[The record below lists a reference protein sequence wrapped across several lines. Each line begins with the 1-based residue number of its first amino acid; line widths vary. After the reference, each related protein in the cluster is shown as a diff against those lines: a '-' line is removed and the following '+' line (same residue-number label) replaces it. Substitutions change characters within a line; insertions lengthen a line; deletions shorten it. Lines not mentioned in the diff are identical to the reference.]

1 MQTTLKSLVPPPVR
15 RALKNS
21 QGAILD
27 LIDSARGLNLPP
39 RRLRGFVGDGD
50 FRATGEE
57 HLRYFIEYGKLRPDH
72 KVLDVGC
79 GIGRMALP
87 LTHYLS
93 PQGEYY
99 GFDPT
104 AESVQWCTEHITR
117 RFPNFH
123 FELADLHNE
132 FYSPLGK
139 SNPENFRFP
148 YEDNSFDFIFLT
160 SVFTHLFPD
169 AMRNYFSEI
178 GRVLRQDGRSFITY
192 FFLNPESAALTSEG
206 KSSLNFVHQLK
217 GCWTAYP
224 DNPEGALAFDEAEI
238 RSLYQASPIRI
249 AELRYG
255 QWCGRQSDYGGFQ
268 DVIIGIKE

>member
-1 MQTTLKSLVPPPVR
+1 MQATLKRLVPPPVR

-27 LIDSARGLNLPP
+27 LIDSARGLHVPP

-50 FRATGEE
+50 FTATGEE
-57 HLRYFIEYGKLRPDH
+57 HLRYFIKYGKLRPEH

-87 LTHYLS
+87 LTRYLS

-104 AESVQWCTEHITR
+104 VKSVRWCSEHITR
-117 RFPNFH
+117 RYPNFH
-123 FELADLHNE
+123 FELVDLRNE
-132 FYSPLGK
+132 FYSPSGK
-139 SNPENFRFP
+139 YRPENFRFP
-148 YEDNSFDFIFLT
+148 YEDNSFDFVFLT

-169 AMRNYFSEI
+169 ALRNYFSEVS
-178 GRVLRQDGRSFITY
+178 RVLRRGGRSFITY
-192 FFLNPESAALTSEG
+192 FLLNPDSVALTGAG

-217 GCWTAYP
+217 DCWTAYP
-224 DNPEGALAFDEAEI
+224 GNPEGALAFDEAEI
-238 RSLYQASPIRI
+238 RSLYAAKSIRI
-249 AELRYG
+249 EELKYG
-255 QWCGRQSDYGGFQ
+255 QWCGRESHYGGFQ
-268 DVIIGIKE
+268 DIIVGAKE